1 MSYSR
6 SGIRSKGLVYMIYQK
21 KKKKGRDAGVGVG
34 VQNPRDTQ
42 GRECCRVCLHGD
54 LQTQ

>member
-6 SGIRSKGLVYMIYQK
+6 SGIRSKGLVYMIYQ
-21 KKKKGRDAGVGVG
+21 KKGRDAGVGVG

-42 GRECCRVCLHGD
+42 GRECCRICLRGD